1 MAVSRPA
8 GLGPA
13 TSLRANR
20 PHLHSQHS
28 RGDRKSGR
36 LAFSDRD
43 GAVISCY
50 VPADE
55 WPGWTDAVTVSLA
68 GGA

>member
-1 MAVSRPA
+1 MNGNTPRGAA
-8 GLGPA
+8 GPV
-13 TSLRANR
+13 TSLRADQR
-20 PHLHSQHS
+20 PRHS

-36 LAFSDRD
+36 VAYSDRD

-55 WPGWTDAVTVSLA
+55 WPAWTDAVTVSLG

>member
-1 MAVSRPA
+1 MNDCTPRGVR
-8 GLGPA
+8 PA
-13 TSLRANR
+13 TSLRAADR
-20 PHLHSQHS
+20 PHKHS

-36 LAFSDRD
+36 LAYSDRD
-43 GAVISCY
+43 GAVIGCY

-55 WPGWTDAVTVSLA
+55 WPAWTDAVTVSLG